1 MKANCLAIDFGNTL
15 IKIGVFVNDELIEF
29 YELKDLSAKRLK
41 KIIVENK
48 TQSAILSSVTEKSKS
63 IEEEIKKTIPTIILS
78 EKTSVPVFNLYHEKK
93 KLGKDRLAGAVAG
106 RQLFSKENVLVIN
119 CGTCI
124 IYDFVNEKG
133 EYLGGNISPG
143 LEMRFSALNTFTSKL
158 PKIKKAVPEKFIGS
172 TTEESILSGVVF
184 GASKEIDGMID
195 EYKKQFSGL
204 KVIISGGDAPM
215 FVPHLKNKIFAVP
228 QIVLRGL
235 YQILKFNAH

>member
-41 KIIVENK
+41 KIIAENK
-48 TQSAILSSVTEKSKS
+48 TQSAIVSSVTERSKP
-63 IEEEIKKTIPTIILS
+63 IEEEIKKIIPTIILS
-78 EKTSVPVFNLYHEKK
+78 EKISIPVINLYKEKK
-93 KLGKDRLAGAVAG
+93 KLGKDRLAGAVG
-106 RQLFSKENVLVIN
+106 GSKIFPKENVLVIN

-124 IYDFVNEKG
+124 IYDFVNEKS
-133 EYLGGNISPG
+133 EYLGGSISPG
-143 LEMRFSALNTFTSKL
+143 LEMRFNALHTFTSKL
-158 PKIKKAVPEKFIGS
+158 PKIKKTVPEKFIGS